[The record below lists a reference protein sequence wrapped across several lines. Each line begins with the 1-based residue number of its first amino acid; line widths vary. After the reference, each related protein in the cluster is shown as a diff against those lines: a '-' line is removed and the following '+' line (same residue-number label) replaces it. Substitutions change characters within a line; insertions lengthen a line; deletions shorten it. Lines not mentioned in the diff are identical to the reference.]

1 MAGKD
6 RDVRRGLDKYPPGGS
21 IAAPARRRA
30 SGAMFSSRV
39 KSQVSAGVLGFLL
52 ASCLANA
59 ALAQDAAPTGPAA
72 SVTPLDITPTPSP
85 TPRGEIDDSPTGA
98 VPTRS
103 TADGVS
109 RLDLSPPPG
118 LALQP
123 PPEAPV
129 RIELAPGRDP
139 TATAPTDDRADFSPP
154 PNVSSGPAP
163 IGTPSPQATT
173 PALAARP
180 DAGSPDATPSP
191 VETPAL
197 VARPDPAASPT
208 APSATPD
215 AGGVAGEIHAE
226 LDRLTAAPASTR
238 PIGAG
243 DWNAAL
249 KAIAAVY
256 AERDYAPLWIDDNG
270 FGDRAKT
277 VLTRLARADED
288 GLDLRATPL
297 PPDFTGGAA
306 PQLADADIALSA
318 AVVAYAMQASGAR
331 VRPRSLSQDVT
342 ADPEVADPGF
352 ALKRVAGAD
361 DPDAALVAFN
371 PPQAGYAQLRA
382 VLERL
387 RGRSAEP
394 VAHLPAGPELKLGM
408 SDPRVPLI
416 RARFG
421 LGAASDP
428 AAAEIYDVRV
438 VSAVAAFQRI
448 HGLKVNGAL
457 NVATSEALEKREVNT
472 KREQLI
478 LANMEM
484 WRWEPHDMGETHVEV
499 NVPDFSLELKSGDRV
514 VHRAR
519 VIVGKPDTPTPIFS
533 NAIRYMLFN
542 PVWRVPQS
550 IIKKEMAPKLARDP
564 DWLARHG
571 YKVTYVGN
579 QIEVQ
584 QPPGEANALGR
595 MLFLFPN
602 EHAVYLHDTPQRSL
616 FSASFR
622 ALSHGCVRVEDPSRL
637 AEILMGGA
645 ARGWT
650 EAKVQS
656 LVGDKE
662 RTLSLPTPVPIHLEY
677 FTEFVDDSG
686 RLQERDDLYGLTS
699 RVAAALA
706 SFRRD

>member
-1 MAGKD
+1 M
-6 RDVRRGLDKYPPGGS
+6 RGLDKYGLGGS
-21 IAAPARRRA
+21 IAPPARRRA
-30 SGAMFSSRV
+30 SGAMCSSGVRL
-39 KSQVSAGVLGFLL
+39 QAWAGVLGLLL
-52 ASCLANA
+52 ASCLADA
-59 ALAQDAAPTGPAA
+59 SLAEDASPNGSTA
-72 SVTPLDITPTPSP
+72 SMAPLDLAPTPSP
-85 TPRGEIDDSPTGA
+85 SRSDDVDTSPTGA
-98 VPTRS
+98 VQ
-103 TADGVS
+103 ADGVS
-109 RLDLSPPPG
+109 RLDLSPPRG
-118 LALQP
+118 LLLQP
-123 PPEAPV
+123 PPDAPARV
-129 RIELAPGRDP
+129 EF
-139 TATAPTDDRADFSPP
+139 APTEGAAVAPAAGDQADLSPSRAA
-154 PNVSSGPAP
+154 PAPSP
-163 IGTPSPQATT
+163 IGTPPPELKSP
-173 PALAARP
+173 
-180 DAGSPDATPSP
+180 
-191 VETPAL
+191 ETPAL
-197 VARPDPAASPT
+197 VARPDASSPDVARSPAATPTLLARPDPAASPDT
-208 APSATPD
+208 STIPAQAAPD
-215 AGGVAGEIHAE
+215 VGGVAGQIHAV
-226 LDRLTAAPASTR
+226 LDRLSAAPTSGR
-238 PIGAG
+238 PIGAS
-243 DWNAAL
+243 DWSAAL
-249 KAIAAVY
+249 NALAAVY
-256 AERDYAPLWIDDNG
+256 AERDYAPFWIADDH
-270 FGDRAKT
+270 FDERAKT
-277 VLTRLARADED
+277 VLARLARSDED
-288 GLDLRATPL
+288 GLDLRATPA
-297 PPDFTGGAA
+297 PPDPPGGA
-306 PQLADADIALSA
+306 PTQLAEADVALSA

-361 DPDAALVAFN
+361 DPDAALVGFN

-387 RGRSAEP
+387 RGPPAAVS
-394 VAHLPAGPELKLGM
+394 HLSVGPELRLGM

-416 RARFG
+416 RAHFG
-421 LGAASDP
+421 LGADP
-428 AAAEIYDVRV
+428 SAAETYDVRV
-438 VSAVAAFQRI
+438 ASAVAAFQRT
-448 HGLKVNGAL
+448 HGLKGGGAL
-457 NVATSEALEKREVNT
+457 NVATAEALEGHEINT
-472 KREQLI
+472 KREQLVI
-478 LANMEM
+478 ANMEM
-484 WRWEPHDMGETHVEV
+484 WRWQPRDMGEMHVEV
-499 NVPDFSLELKSGDRV
+499 NVPDFSLELKSGDSV

-533 NAIRYMLFN
+533 NSIRYMLFN

-564 DWLARHG
+564 NWLARHG

-622 ALSHGCVRVEDPSRL
+622 ALSHGCVRVEDPARL

-677 FTEFVDDSG
+677 FTEFVDDGG

-699 RVAAALA
+699 RVVAALG
-706 SFRRD
+706 SFHRD

>member
-1 MAGKD
+1 
-6 RDVRRGLDKYPPGGS
+6 
-21 IAAPARRRA
+21 
-30 SGAMFSSRV
+30 MFSSRV
-39 KSQVSAGVLGFLL
+39 GSQASAGVLGLLL

-59 ALAQDAAPTGPAA
+59 SLAQDTAPNGPAA
-72 SVTPLDITPTPSP
+72 SVTPLDFTPTPSP
-85 TPRGEIDDSPTGA
+85 SPRGEIDDTSTGA
-98 VPTRS
+98 VRTRS
-103 TADGVS
+103 SADGVS

-118 LALQP
+118 LLLQP
-123 PPEAPV
+123 PPEAPA
-129 RIELAPGRDP
+129 RIELAPTGD
-139 TATAPTDDRADFSPP
+139 AAVAPPAGNRADLSPP
-154 PNVSSGPAP
+154 PNASPAPAP
-163 IGTPSPQATT
+163 IGTPPPEART
-173 PALAARP
+173 PSLAARP
-180 DAGSPDATPSP
+180 DPASPDVTPLP
-191 VETPAL
+191 VEAPAL
-197 VARPDPAASPT
+197 VARPDPLESPT
-208 APSATPD
+208 PPSAAPNE
-215 AGGVAGEIHAE
+215 GGVAGEIHAA
-226 LDRLTAAPASTR
+226 LDRLTAAPMSSR

-243 DWNAAL
+243 DWSAAL

-256 AERDYAPLWIDDNG
+256 AERDYAPLWIDGDR

-277 VLTRLARADED
+277 VLARLARADED
-288 GLDLRATPL
+288 GLDLRATPP
-297 PPDFTGGAA
+297 PPDPTGAA
-306 PQLADADIALSA
+306 SPLADPDIALSA

-331 VRPRSLSQDVT
+331 VRPRSLSQEVT
-342 ADPEVADPGF
+342 ADPEVADPSF

-361 DPDAALVAFN
+361 DSDAALVAFN

-387 RGRSAEP
+387 RGRPAAVS
-394 VAHLPAGPELKLGM
+394 HLSAGPELKLGM

-416 RARFG
+416 RAHFG
-421 LGAASDP
+421 LGASGDP
-428 AAAEIYDVRV
+428 STAETYDVRV
-438 VSAVAAFQRI
+438 ASAVAAFQRT
-448 HGLKVNGAL
+448 HGLKGSGAL
-457 NVATSEALEKREVNT
+457 NVATAAALEGHEVNT

-478 LANMEM
+478 IANMEM
-484 WRWEPHDMGETHVEV
+484 WRWQPRDMGETHVEV
-499 NVPDFSLELKSGDRV
+499 NVPDFSLELKSGDSV

-564 DWLARHG
+564 NWLARHG

-622 ALSHGCVRVEDPSRL
+622 ALSHGCVRVEDPARL

-677 FTEFVDDSG
+677 FTEFVDDGG

-699 RVAAALA
+699 RVAAALG
-706 SFRRD
+706 SFHRD